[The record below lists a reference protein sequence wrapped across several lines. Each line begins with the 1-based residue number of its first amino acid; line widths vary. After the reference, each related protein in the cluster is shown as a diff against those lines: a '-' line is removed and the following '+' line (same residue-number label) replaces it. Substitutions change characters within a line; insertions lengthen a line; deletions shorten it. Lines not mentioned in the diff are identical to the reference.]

1 MKKILITTSLAI
13 AGLNINANPVKHIG
27 GTLSSDLYLYK
38 DTCYFLTSSLV
49 VPNTFK
55 LDIEAGTEIRC
66 DEATSVI
73 IERGGR
79 IEAMGTD
86 DEPIVFTSSK
96 APNSRAAGDWGGIVA
111 LGYASNNIVD
121 NGGGVYNIFR
131 AGANRAGGGTPI
143 DEAYNAGTIQ
153 YTRIEFAGGGDSGE
167 TEVHALALNG
177 TGSGTTIDHIQI
189 SDCLGSGLWMGGGKT
204 DISTVYVLNAY
215 QKGIKLTLGNRS
227 QLQTILVQSNN
238 PAAHDASGTDGLFI
252 ENNPDNIGYQPYT
265 YPIISNFTLLGINA
279 CDEEEYDNDF
289 RDGIYLTNNARAD
302 IFNSVIK
309 GYERGIYIDDQNTID
324 NTANDELNIAYST
337 FTGNMASPQYAY
349 NGALTWFGNGCDDD
363 MAEWIGDVGGF
374 AGCIEMGNQFGS
386 FSTNYNSTFCDDYC
400 SVEFE
405 PNFIINTPVPLQLQE
420 PDYTS
425 LSGFFNQPTYR
436 GAIQTAQI
444 FDDWIR
450 VCSQEE
456 TYCVETQEQHKPFTN
471 LSIYPNPA
479 TKIATVSF
487 KAKVTGSAQVVLME
501 KVSGRILYKQTH
513 YLNHNGK
520 QEFNIPVAG
529 LKEDVYAIIVRM
541 NEQVWYGALVIK
553 QD

>member
-13 AGLNINANPVKHIG
+13 AGLNINANPVKYIG

-143 DEAYNAGTIQ
+143 DEAYNAGIIQ

-349 NGALTWFGNGCDDD
+349 NGALTWFGNGCSSS
-363 MAEWIGDVGGF
+363 IGDWLT
-374 AGCIEMGNQFGS
+374 ASTSIGCEEANNHFGT
-386 FSTNYNSTFCDDYC
+386 FNLNYNSSFCEVFC
-400 SVEFE
+400 EEEFV
-405 PNFIINTPVPLQLQE
+405 PNFVIDTPVPFELTS
-420 PDYTS
+420 PDYS
-425 LSGFFNQPTYR
+425 ALPPFFTTPTHR
-436 GAIQTAQI
+436 GAPQTYAI
-444 FDDWIR
+444 FTPDWI
-450 VCSQEE
+450 VPCPQNE
-456 TYCVETQEQHKPFTN
+456 TYCVAEQLKASEKAMLH
-471 LSIYPNPA
+471 LYPNPA
-479 TKIATVSF
+479 QQYVELVFESATTGKTAVSI
-487 KAKVTGSAQVVLME
+487 VDR
-501 KVSGRILYKQTH
+501 VSGRVFQTTTVNIVNSGQQSLSLHLHNLPDNIYLVRVVTPNQTLHAQLVVKQ
-513 YLNHNGK
+513 
-520 QEFNIPVAG
+520 
-529 LKEDVYAIIVRM
+529 
-541 NEQVWYGALVIK
+541 
-553 QD
+553 